1 MDLLWAPWRM
11 TYVTA
16 EKPKGCIFC
25 DKPAAGDDA
34 ANHIVWRGEKAFVLL
49 NTFPYNN
56 GHMMVT
62 PFAHI
67 ADFETL
73 PTDTLAEMM
82 ALCQDAVKALK
93 RDFNPDGVNVGL
105 NLGAAAGAG
114 VKDHLHVHI
123 VPRWKGDTNFMS
135 VIADV
140 RVIPQSLDR
149 AYDLLH
155 GAFAGLRPSRG

>member
-1 MDLLWAPWRM
+1 M

-34 ANHIVWRGEKAFVLL
+34 ANHIVWRGEKVFVLL

-67 ADFETL
+67 ADFEIL

-93 RDFNPDGVNVGL
+93 RDFNPDGINVGL

-123 VPRWKGDTNFMS
+123 VPRWMGDTNFMS